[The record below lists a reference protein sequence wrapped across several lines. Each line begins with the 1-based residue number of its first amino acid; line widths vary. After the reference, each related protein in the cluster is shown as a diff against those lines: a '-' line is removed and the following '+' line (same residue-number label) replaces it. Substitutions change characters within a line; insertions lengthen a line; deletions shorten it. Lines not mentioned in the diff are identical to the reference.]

1 MRMVKDIMLMEI
13 NQNLELFKKLIS
25 ASLKDA
31 LSRWWFFFGLSLFSS
46 PSTDGMA
53 LNPTSVGDC
62 LR

>member
-31 LSRWWFFFGLSLFSS
+31 LSRWWFFFGL
-46 PSTDGMA
+46 
-53 LNPTSVGDC
+53 
-62 LR
+62 